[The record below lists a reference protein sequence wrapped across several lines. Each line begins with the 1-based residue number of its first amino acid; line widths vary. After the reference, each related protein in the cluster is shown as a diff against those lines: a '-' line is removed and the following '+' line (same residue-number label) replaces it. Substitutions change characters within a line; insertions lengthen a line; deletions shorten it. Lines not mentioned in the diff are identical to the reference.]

1 MIWAIGSL
9 AAALAQKL
17 PSFSSNPSYVEYGG
31 LLAYGP
37 SRKKHLLRAG
47 YYVKKILDGVN
58 PGDLPVEQP
67 TKIELWVNLKT
78 AKALGIAVPPTLLS
92 LADQVI
98 E

>member
-1 MIWAIGSL
+1 LSDRIA

-17 PSFSSNPSYVEYGG
+17 PSFSSIPTYAEYGG
-31 LLAYGP
+31 LLAYGL

-47 YYVKKILDGVN
+47 YYVKKIFDGVN
-58 PGDLPVEQP
+58 PGDLPMEQP
-67 TKIELWVNLKT
+67 TQIGLCVNLKT
-78 AKALGIAVPPTLLS
+78 AKALGLTVRPTLLS